1 MINDLVFVLFTL
13 NTLQND
19 DKDSYDLG
27 QYACHNF
34 MASAQF
40 FSFSK
45 KWDYLCFLFLNWSDL
60 ISYGLV

>member
-1 MINDLVFVLFTL
+1 MTFNL
-13 NTLQND
+13 LQND

-27 QYACHNF
+27 EYACHNF

-45 KWDYLCFLFLNWSDL
+45 K
-60 ISYGLV
+60 